1 MASTITPG
9 QIRRN
14 NRLLVYH
21 YIYNQKRVSQQDIC
35 YGLGL
40 SRPTVTRILPELE
53 QKGLIR
59 HSGPINSDQV
69 GRKAG
74 AWSIRADH
82 RVAIGV
88 SLTEEEVLITAV
100 DLYGQTAAPFSIN
113 LAYHN
118 ADFYYK
124 EVCRYIN
131 EYIRRSE
138 LSKEQVLGIG
148 ITLPGLISPDGQY
161 VIYGKLLRNTG
172 MPVSVFSGYLSYP
185 CTLIRD
191 MNSAA
196 VIELWHS
203 PELDSA
209 FYLSLSAHL
218 GAALITNRTM
228 LTGKHGHCAV
238 IEHLPMVPEG
248 KVCYCGH
255 RGCAETVCSAGALLR
270 ENEDPAVFFERAH
283 TDDSPESRRLR
294 TYLKNLAALICRL
307 HLVYDT
313 DFILGGTVAR
323 LLTASDLDYLH
334 TQVRSLT
341 PISENPDFISVG
353 KAPDTPLAVG
363 AALPYIWSFLG
374 REDI

>member
-1 MASTITPG
+1 MASSITPG

-14 NRLLVYH
+14 NRLQVYH
-21 YIYNQKRVSQQDIC
+21 YIYNQRRVSQQDIC

-53 QKGLIR
+53 KKGLIR
-59 HSGPINSDQV
+59 QSGPITSDQV

-74 AWSIRADH
+74 AWSICTDH
-82 RVAIGV
+82 QVALGV
-88 SLTEEEVLITAV
+88 SLTAEEVRIMAV
-100 DLYGQTAAPFSIN
+100 DLYGQASTPFSIN

-124 EVCRYIN
+124 EVCRHIN
-131 EYIRRSE
+131 EYVSRSGFV
-138 LSKEQVLGIG
+138 SSQVMGIG
-148 ITLPGLISPDGQY
+148 ITLPGLIAPDGQY
-161 VIYGKLLRNTG
+161 VIYGKLLKNTG
-172 MPVSVFSGYLSYP
+172 MPVSVFSDHLSRP

-209 FYLSLSAHL
+209 FYLSLSEHL
-218 GAALITNRTM
+218 GAALISGRAM
-228 LTGKHGHCAV
+228 LTGKHGHSAV
-238 IEHLPMVPEG
+238 IEHLPMVPDGEL
-248 KVCYCGH
+248 CYCGKH
-255 RGCAETVCSAGALLR
+255 GCAETVCSARALLR
-270 ENEDPAVFFERAH
+270 EGEDPAVFFEKARQNG
-283 TDDSPESRRLR
+283 SREEQRLR
-294 TYLKNLAALICRL
+294 KYLQDLSTLICRL

-313 DFILGGTVAR
+313 DFILGGTLSRHLTNADVAF
-323 LLTASDLDYLH
+323 LH
-334 TQVRSLT
+334 EQVRSMT
-341 PISENPDFISVG
+341 PISEDPDFISVS

-374 REDI
+374 RDDI